1 MSKKKIKGVI
11 DPFQDEPSE
20 SSEGESSSLFQKSI
34 QKHVKKLNRVV
45 KTLEHI
51 LWGSPVDAIWD
62 EKKKVYCP
70 HCKENITQHMNDLI
84 PTTNR
89 PVPAVVRVQ
98 AAKVWNE
105 LLMKKVVADKKEIA
119 GKSGMQYNPARA
131 IADVA
136 RRKEAEKKKL
146 LLEQGMGKN

>member
-20 SSEGESSSLFQKSI
+20 PSVDEHSSEFQKSI

-51 LWGSPVDAIWD
+51 LWGSPVDVMWD
-62 EKKKVYCP
+62 EKKKVFCP
-70 HCKENITQHMNDLI
+70 HCKENITAAMNDLI

-89 PVPAVVRVQ
+89 PVQAVVRVQ

-105 LLMKKVVADKKEIA
+105 LLMKKVVADKKEVA
-119 GKSGMQYNPARA
+119 SKGGPTFDPARA
-131 IADVA
+131 ISEVA
-136 RRKEAEKKKL
+136 KRKEAEKKQAL
-146 LLEQGMGKN
+146 LAQGLGKN